1 MPFENLIFIAI
12 VACAIIVALLTIGLI
27 LARLYR
33 RSSKEVSFVRT
44 GFGGQKVVMS
54 GGAIVLPVLHETI
67 PVNMNT
73 LRLEVRRANEQALIT
88 KDRMRVDVQ
97 AEFYVRVKPTAEAI
111 ADAAQTLGRR
121 TTNQQMLKEL
131 VEGKFVD
138 ALRAVAAAMNM
149 EELHEQRVDF
159 AQRVQQVVS
168 EDLRKNGLELESVSL
183 TSLDQTSQQ
192 FFNPQNAFDAQ
203 GLTKLT
209 EEIEARRKQRN
220 DIEQET
226 AVQIQTKNLDAE
238 RRSLE
243 LAREAEYARLE
254 QSREVEIRKAAQI
267 AEIARERAERDR
279 EAKEAEILAKQ
290 QVDAAQI
297 LAERAVME
305 ERIRTDQIVKQR
317 DIEKAKTIETAEV
330 EKIKAIELSEQ
341 DRAIAVAERS
351 KAQSEAE
358 AHASRARALAVKAA
372 EEVITVREREV
383 AERQKQ
389 IELVEAAK
397 QAEREAIG
405 IVVAADAEKKAS
417 LDRAE
422 AVKIGATADADR
434 VRIAAEGQANAEKLK
449 AAAAEIRYAIDAAG
463 TRALHEA
470 ENIQA
475 SEVIAMKIQKVI
487 IEKLPDIIR
496 ESVKPLEQI
505 EGIKIVQVGGLNG
518 TSDGSQVSHGG
529 NGSSTPEAG
538 LADQVVSSAL
548 RYRTQA
554 PLVDALLK
562 EVGLTGGST
571 EGLTKVL
578 SDAIQ
583 PKPKSE

>member
-1 MPFENLIFIAI
+1 MNEFSNIIFILVVAGI
-12 VACAIIVALLTIGLI
+12 VLVALFTIGLI
-27 LARLYR
+27 VARLYHR
-33 RSSKEVSFVRT
+33 ASKETSFVRT
-44 GFGGQKVVMS
+44 GFGGQRVIMS
-54 GGAIVLPVLHETI
+54 GGAIVVPVLHETI

-97 AEFYVRVKPTAEAI
+97 AEFYVRVKPTAEAV

-121 TTNQQMLKEL
+121 TTNPQLLKEL

-159 AQRVQQVVS
+159 VQRVQQAVS

-209 EEIEARRKQRN
+209 QEIEARRKQRN

-226 AVQIQTKNLDAE
+226 AVQIQMKNLEAE
-238 RRSLE
+238 RQSLE
-243 LAREAEYARLE
+243 ITREAEYARLE
-254 QSREVEIRKAAQI
+254 QAREVEIRRAAQS
-267 AEIARERAERDR
+267 AEIAAERAAKER
-279 EAKEAEILAKQ
+279 EAKEAEITAKQ
-290 QVDAAQI
+290 AVDQAQI
-297 LAERAVME
+297 LAERAISE
-305 ERIRTDQIVKQR
+305 ERIRTEQTLKQR
-317 DIEKAKTIETAEV
+317 DIEKIKAVETAEV
-330 EKIKAIELSEQ
+330 EKTKAVELSEQ
-341 DRAIAVAERS
+341 DRAIAVAAKS
-351 KAQSEAE
+351 KQQSEAE
-358 AHASRARALAVKAA
+358 TIASHARALSVKAA
-372 EEVITVREREV
+372 EEVITVKEREI

-405 IVVAADAEKKAS
+405 VTVAAEAEKQAAQ
-417 LDRAE
+417 DRAE
-422 AVKIGATADADR
+422 AA
-434 VRIAAEGQANAEKLK
+434 RIAAQGEAEAEKLR
-449 AAAAEIRYAIDAAG
+449 AEAAEKRYSVDAAG

-470 ENIQA
+470 ENVLSA
-475 SEVIAMKIQKVI
+475 EVIAMKIQQAI
-487 IEKLPDIIR
+487 LANLPQIIR
-496 ESVKPLEQI
+496 ESVKPMERI
-505 EGIKIVQVGGLNG
+505 DGIKIVQVGGLNG
-518 TSDGSQVSHGG
+518 EGAPANGATVSADGG
-529 NGSSTPEAG
+529 N

-554 PLVDALLK
+554 PLVDTLLK
-562 EVGLTGGST
+562 EVGIDGASVN
-571 EGLTKVL
+571 GLTQAV
-578 SDAIQ
+578 
-583 PKPKSE
+583 KSAFRPVEHGNGEAPQQTGNN

>member
-1 MPFENLIFIAI
+1 MNDFSNTIFILVVAGI
-12 VACAIIVALLTIGLI
+12 VLVALFTIGLI
-27 LARLYR
+27 VARLYHR
-33 RSSKEVSFVRT
+33 ASKETSFVRT
-44 GFGGQKVVMS
+44 GFGGQRVIMS
-54 GGAIVLPVLHETI
+54 GGAIVVPVLHETI

-97 AEFYVRVKPTAEAI
+97 AEFYVRVKPTAEAV

-121 TTNQQMLKEL
+121 TTNPQLLKEL

-159 AQRVQQVVS
+159 VQRVQQAVS

-209 EEIEARRKQRN
+209 QEIEARRKQRN

-226 AVQIQTKNLDAE
+226 AVQIQMKNLEAE
-238 RRSLE
+238 RQSLE
-243 LAREAEYARLE
+243 ITREAEYARLE
-254 QSREVEIRKAAQI
+254 QAREVEIRRAAQS
-267 AEIARERAERDR
+267 AEIAAERAAKER
-279 EAKEAEILAKQ
+279 EAKEAEITAKLA
-290 QVDAAQI
+290 VDQAQI
-297 LAERAVME
+297 LAERAISE
-305 ERIRTDQIVKQR
+305 ERIRTEQTLKQR
-317 DIEKAKTIETAEV
+317 DIEKIKAVETAEV
-330 EKIKAIELSEQ
+330 EKTKAVELSEQ
-341 DRAIAVAERS
+341 DRAIAVAAKS
-351 KAQSEAE
+351 KQQSEAE
-358 AHASRARALAVKAA
+358 TIASHARALSVKAA
-372 EEVITVREREV
+372 EEVITVKEREI

-405 IVVAADAEKKAS
+405 VTVAAEAEKQAAQ
-417 LDRAE
+417 DRAE
-422 AVKIGATADADR
+422 AA
-434 VRIAAEGQANAEKLK
+434 RIAAQGEAEAEKLR
-449 AAAAEIRYAIDAAG
+449 AEAAEKRYSVDAAG

-470 ENIQA
+470 ENVLSA
-475 SEVIAMKIQKVI
+475 EVIAMKIQQAI
-487 IEKLPDIIR
+487 LANLPQIIR
-496 ESVKPLEQI
+496 ESVKPMERI
-505 EGIKIVQVGGLNG
+505 DGIKIVQVGGLNSEG
-518 TSDGSQVSHGG
+518 APANGATVSADGG
-529 NGSSTPEAG
+529 N

-554 PLVDALLK
+554 PLVDTLLK
-562 EVGLTGGST
+562 EVGIDGASVN
-571 EGLTKVL
+571 GLTQAVK
-578 SDAIQ
+578 SAFRPADHGNGEAPQQ
-583 PKPKSE
+583 PGNN

>member
-1 MPFENLIFIAI
+1 MNEFSNIIFILVVAGI
-12 VACAIIVALLTIGLI
+12 VLVALFTIGLI
-27 LARLYR
+27 VARLYHR
-33 RSSKEVSFVRT
+33 ASKETSFVRT
-44 GFGGQKVVMS
+44 GFGGQRVIMS
-54 GGAIVLPVLHETI
+54 GGAIVVPVLHETI

-97 AEFYVRVKPTAEAI
+97 AEFYVRVKPTAEAV

-121 TTNQQMLKEL
+121 TTNPQLLKEL

-159 AQRVQQVVS
+159 VQRVQQAVS

-209 EEIEARRKQRN
+209 QEIEARRKQRN

-226 AVQIQTKNLDAE
+226 AVQIQMKNLEAE
-238 RRSLE
+238 RQSLE
-243 LAREAEYARLE
+243 ITREVEYARLE
-254 QSREVEIRKAAQI
+254 QAREVEIRRAAQM
-267 AEIARERAERDR
+267 AEIAAERASKER
-279 EAKEAEILAKQ
+279 ESKEAEITAKLA
-290 QVDAAQI
+290 VDQAQI
-297 LAERAVME
+297 LAERAISE
-305 ERIRTDQIVKQR
+305 ERIRTEQTLKQR
-317 DIEKAKTIETAEV
+317 DIEKIKAVETAEV
-330 EKIKAIELSEQ
+330 EKTKAVELSEQ
-341 DRAIAVAERS
+341 DRAIAVAAKS
-351 KAQSEAE
+351 KQQSEAE
-358 AHASRARALAVKAA
+358 TIASHARALSVKAA
-372 EEVITVREREV
+372 EEVITVKEREI

-405 IVVAADAEKKAS
+405 VTVAAEAEKQAAQ
-417 LDRAE
+417 DRAE
-422 AVKIGATADADR
+422 AA
-434 VRIAAEGQANAEKLK
+434 RIAAQGEAEAEKLR
-449 AAAAEIRYAIDAAG
+449 AEAAEKRYSVDAAG

-470 ENIQA
+470 ENVLSA
-475 SEVIAMKIQKVI
+475 EVIAMKIQQAI
-487 IEKLPDIIR
+487 LANLPQIIR
-496 ESVKPLEQI
+496 ESVKPMERI
-505 EGIKIVQVGGLNG
+505 DGIKIVQVGGLNG
-518 TSDGSQVSHGG
+518 EGAPANGSAVSADGG
-529 NGSSTPEAG
+529 N

-554 PLVDALLK
+554 PLVDTLLK
-562 EVGLTGGST
+562 EVGIDGASVN
-571 EGLTKVL
+571 GLTQAVK
-578 SDAIQ
+578 SAFRPAEPGNGETPQQ
-583 PKPKSE
+583 PGNN